1 MSTSALDLSN
11 VRAYVRREL
20 VFLALGTMDVCIIT
34 PVYAALL
41 APLINVKPLGMVLAL
56 LAAILLVHYLAR
68 LSFSVP
74 LDPTWRSVF
83 IGLAMLVTGLLAV
96 HQVLYPQMSLWRL
109 RWLGGVLQSLR
120 QYLFAQDL
128 LVFFLAVFLW
138 WRGLVLA
145 QRRLVSA
152 SVAFRFR
159 LGVVLLAATSGI
171 AGSALSWPYHHVVFL
186 FFFAS
191 LLGIAL
197 ARAEEVGQQH
207 GGRQSPFSM
216 SWLATLVAASTVV
229 LVMAAG
235 LTSLLTGE
243 TIGRILTPVLR
254 VLQILL
260 FVVIY
265 IFAWLAQLVIEPLL
279 AILQQ
284 YEIGRALEDVIDR
297 LNFPA
302 PPTEGN
308 PPSDPLFTPDQ
319 LAAMRLLAAVA
330 AAAVVLLIV
339 AISLYRLRARSPHP
353 SNEERESVWEGVQLR
368 DGLGKLLRRGRR
380 RLSGMADALSH
391 SYLRQVFAALTIRR
405 IYAHLA
411 SLAAK
416 EGYPRARDETPYD
429 YLPTL
434 KTAFPESRREV
445 TQITESYVAVH
456 YGELPERQE
465 DLSAIRSAWQ
475 EIQRKAS
482 SRPRSQSRE
491 KQNRPQQNRSQQD
504 RPR

>member
-197 ARAEEVGQQH
+197 ARAEEVGQQY

-265 IFAWLAQLVIEPLL
+265 IFAWLAQLVLEPLL

-491 KQNRPQQNRSQQD
+491 KQNRPRQNRSQQD

>member
-1 MSTSALDLSN
+1 
-11 VRAYVRREL
+11 
-20 VFLALGTMDVCIIT
+20 MDVCVIT
-34 PVYAALL
+34 PVYASFL
-41 APLINVKPLGMVLAL
+41 APLIDVRPVGMILAL
-56 LAAILLVHYLAR
+56 LAAILLIHYLAR

-74 LDPTWRSVF
+74 LDPRWRSAF
-83 IGLAMLVTGLLAV
+83 IGLGMLVTSLLAV
-96 HQVLYPQMSLWRL
+96 HQVLYPQTSLWRL
-109 RWLGGVLQSLR
+109 RWLGEVFQSLR

-128 LVFFLAVFLW
+128 LVFFLTVFLW

-145 QRRLVSA
+145 QRRLISS

-159 LGVVLLAATSGI
+159 FGVVLLAITSGI
-171 AGSALSWPYHHVVFL
+171 AGSTLSWPYHHVVFL

-197 ARAEEVGQQH
+197 ARAEEVGQQY
-207 GGRQSPFSM
+207 GGRQSPFSLG
-216 SWLATLVAASTVV
+216 WLATLVTASAVV

-243 TIGRILTPVLR
+243 TIGRVLTPVLR

-265 IFAWLAQLVIEPLL
+265 IFAWIAQLVLEPLL

-302 PPTEGN
+302 PPADEN
-308 PPSDPLFTPDQ
+308 PPSDPMFTPDQ
-319 LAAMRLLAAVA
+319 LAAMRLFAALI

-353 SNEERESVWEGVQLR
+353 SNEKRESVWEGVQLR
-368 DGLGKLLRRGRR
+368 DGLGRLLRRGQR
-380 RLSGMADALSH
+380 RLSGLADTLTH
-391 SYLRQVFAALTIRR
+391 SYLGQVFAALTIRR

-416 EGYPRARDETPYD
+416 QGYPRAQDETPYD

-434 KTAFPESRREV
+434 KTAFPESPQEV

-465 DLSAIRSAWQ
+465 DLSAVRSAWH

-482 SRPRSQSRE
+482 NKARSEPR
-491 KQNRPQQNRSQQD
+491 
-504 RPR
+504 

>member
-1 MSTSALDLSN
+1 MFQEGLKMSASALDLSN
-11 VRAYVRREL
+11 VRAYIRREL
-20 VFLALGTMDVCIIT
+20 VFLALGTMDVCVIT

-68 LSFSVP
+68 LSLSVP
-74 LDPTWRSVF
+74 LDPRWRSAF
-83 IGLAMLVTGLLAV
+83 IGFGMLVTSLLAV
-96 HQVLYPQMSLWRL
+96 HQVLYPQTSLWRL
-109 RWLGGVLQSLR
+109 RWLGDVFQSLK

-128 LVFFLAVFLW
+128 LVFFLVVFLW
-138 WRGLVLA
+138 WRGIVLA
-145 QRRLVSA
+145 QRRLVSS

-159 LGVVLLAATSGI
+159 LGVVLLATTSAI
-171 AGSALSWPYHHVVFL
+171 AGSALTWPYHHVVFL

-197 ARAEEVGQQH
+197 ARAEEVGQQY
-207 GGRQSPFSM
+207 GGRQSPFSL
-216 SWLATLVAASTVV
+216 SWLATLVTASAVV

-265 IFAWLAQLVIEPLL
+265 IFAWMAQLVLEPLL

-284 YEIGRALEDVIDR
+284 YEIGRALDDVIDR
-297 LNFPA
+297 LNFPT
-302 PPTEGN
+302 PPTDES

-319 LAAMRLLAAVA
+319 LATMRLFAAVI

-339 AISLYRLRARSPHP
+339 AISLYRLRARSSHP

-368 DGLGKLLRRGRR
+368 DGLGNLLRSGRR
-380 RLSGMADALSH
+380 RLSGMADALTH
-391 SYLRQVFAALTIRR
+391 SYLGQVFAALTIRR

-411 SLAAK
+411 SLAAR
-416 EGYPRARDETPYD
+416 EGYPRAQDETPYD

-465 DLSAIRSAWQ
+465 DLSAVRSAWQ

-482 SRPRSQSRE
+482 SRAHSQSR
-491 KQNRPQQNRSQQD
+491 
-504 RPR
+504 

>member
-1 MSTSALDLSN
+1 MSASALDLSN
-11 VRAYVRREL
+11 ARAYIRREL
-20 VFLALGTMDVCIIT
+20 VFLALGTMDVCVIT

-41 APLINVKPLGMVLAL
+41 APLINVTPLDTVLAL
-56 LAAILLVHYLAR
+56 LAAILLVQYLAR

-74 LDPTWRSVF
+74 LDPGWRSAL
-83 IGLAMLVTGLLAV
+83 IGVGMLATGLLAV
-96 HQVLYPQMSLWRL
+96 HQVLYAQTSLWGL
-109 RWLGGVLQSLR
+109 RWLGDVFRSLQQR
-120 QYLFAQDL
+120 LFAQDL
-128 LVFFLAVFLW
+128 LVFFLVVFLW

-145 QRRLVSA
+145 QRRLVSS

-171 AGSALSWPYHHVVFL
+171 AGTSLSWPYHHIVFL

-197 ARAEEVGQQH
+197 ARAEEVGQQY
-207 GGRQSPFSM
+207 GGRQSPFSV
-216 SWLATLVAASTVV
+216 SWLATLITTSAVV
-229 LVMAAG
+229 LLMAAG

-243 TIGRILTPVLR
+243 TIGRVLTPILR

-265 IFAWLAQLVIEPLL
+265 VFAWIAQLVLNPLL

-284 YEIGRALEDVIDR
+284 YEIGRTLEDVIDR
-297 LNFPA
+297 LNFPT
-302 PPTEGN
+302 PPTEER
-308 PPSDPLFTPDQ
+308 PPSDPLFTPEQ
-319 LAAMRLLAAVA
+319 LAAMRVFAAVI

-339 AISLYRLRARSPHP
+339 AISLYRLRARSAHP
-353 SNEERESVWEGVQLR
+353 SDEKRESVWEGVQLR
-368 DGLGKLLRRGRR
+368 EGLGELLKRGQR
-380 RLSGMADALSH
+380 RLSGLADALTH
-391 SYLRQVFAALTIRR
+391 SYLGQVFAALTIRR

-411 SLAAK
+411 NLAAK
-416 EGYPRARDETPYD
+416 EGYPRAQDETPYD

-445 TQITESYVAVH
+445 TQITESYVGVH

-465 DLSAIRSAWQ
+465 DLSTVRSAWQ

-482 SRPRSQSRE
+482 SGG
-491 KQNRPQQNRSQQD
+491 RPQSQ
-504 RPR
+504 